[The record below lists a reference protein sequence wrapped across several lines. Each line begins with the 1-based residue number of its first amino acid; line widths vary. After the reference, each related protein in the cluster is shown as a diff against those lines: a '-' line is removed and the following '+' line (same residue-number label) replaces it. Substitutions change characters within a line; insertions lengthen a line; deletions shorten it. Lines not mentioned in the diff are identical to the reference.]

1 MSINPI
7 PSLLDAPQIVKRV
20 FNGTN
25 DSIRVNIGDANDLSV
40 TMSAVAGDSMI
51 SHPNSVAAKASLTN
65 ASTAVVL
72 PATSCAGM
80 RSFNLYTRTT
90 ATITGA
96 QVCTLEVS
104 PSDTDDVWIA
114 TTLTITPST
123 VNATTIMG
131 TFNSSIVARRCR
143 VSIAAAITTGTFDI
157 YLVAQAV

>member
-40 TMSAVAGDSMI
+40 TMSALAGDSVNTYP
-51 SHPNSVAAKASLTN
+51 SGTSTKASVTN
-65 ASTAVVL
+65 ANTGTIL
-72 PATSCAGM
+72 PATSCVGM
-80 RSFNLYTRTT
+80 KSFNLYTRTT

-104 PSDTDDVWIA
+104 PHDTDDVWIA
-114 TTLTITPST
+114 TALTITPST
-123 VNATTIMG
+123 VNGTTVAG
-131 TFNSSIVARRCR
+131 TPTTSIIARRCR
-143 VSIAAAITTGTFDI
+143 VTIAAAITTGTFDI
-157 YLVAQAV
+157 YLVAQSV